1 MEAAEGVIDFA
12 YYFFLKLGK
21 SVEGDF
27 IDFKKKCLDFFLK
40 FFLKLALLLGRF
52 N

>member
-27 IDFKKKCLDFFLK
+27 IDFKKSAWIFS
-40 FFLKLALLLGRF
+40 
-52 N
+52 